1 MTEKKDYIF
10 VENDLHSDQ
19 YSIKLLSGRWAGVI
33 YTYGRTRLTEDKEAD
48 VLKVSFVYKIESTPE
63 GLLKESLDDDSD
75 FKNYIGD
82 VLNHL
87 LSQSEFK
94 IGNNDAKES

>member
-1 MTEKKDYIF
+1 MTEKKDYVF
-10 VENDLHSDQ
+10 VENDLHIDQ

-33 YTYGRTRLTEDKEAD
+33 YTYGPTRLTEDKEND
-48 VLKVSFVYKIESTPE
+48 ILTLSFVYKIERCPAGMNSQ
-63 GLLKESLDDDSD
+63 SLDEDVA

-82 VLNHL
+82 LLNHL
-87 LSQSEFK
+87 LSQSKFK

>member
-1 MTEKKDYIF
+1 MTEAKDYIF

-19 YSIKLLSGRWAGVI
+19 YSIKLLSGHWAGVI
-33 YTYGRTRLTEDKEAD
+33 YTYGRTRLVEDKEAD
-48 VLKVSFVYKIESTPE
+48 VLKVSFVYKIERCPE
-63 GLLKESLDDDSD
+63 GMDRQSLDSDSS
-75 FKNYIGD
+75 FKNHIGD

>member
-1 MTEKKDYIF
+1 MTEAKDYIF

-33 YTYGRTRLTEDKEAD
+33 YTYGRTRLVEDKEAD
-48 VLKVSFVYKIESTPE
+48 VLKVSFVYKIERCPE
-63 GLLKESLDDDSD
+63 GMDSQLLDSD
-75 FKNYIGD
+75 SSFKNHIGD

>member
-1 MTEKKDYIF
+1 MIYI
-10 VENDLHSDQ
+10 V
-19 YSIKLLSGRWAGVI
+19 IKLVSGRWAGVI
-33 YTYGRTRLTEDKEAD
+33 YTYGRTRLVEDKEAD
-48 VLKVSFVYKIESTPE
+48 VLKVSFVYKIERCPE
-63 GLLKESLDDDSD
+63 GMDSQLLDSD
-75 FKNYIGD
+75 SSFKNHIGD

>member
-1 MTEKKDYIF
+1 MTEKKDYVF
-10 VENDLHSDQ
+10 VENDLHTDQ

-33 YTYGRTRLTEDKEAD
+33 YTYGRTRLTEDKEND
-48 VLKVSFVYKIESTPE
+48 VLKISFVYKIERCPDGMNSQ
-63 GLLKESLDDDSD
+63 SLDEDSD

-82 VLNHL
+82 LLNHL

>member
-1 MTEKKDYIF
+1 MTEAKDYIF

-33 YTYGRTRLTEDKEAD
+33 YTYGRTRLVEDKEND
-48 VLKVSFVYKIESTPE
+48 VLKVSFVYKIESSPKE
-63 GLLKESLDDDSD
+63 LHKESLDEDAD

-87 LSQSEFK
+87 LSHSEFK